1 MKKNYIQWTIVMVL
15 AGLFIGGGFAYYMY
29 NKPHPNIQAASAD
42 YEILAEALVT
52 EYLEDPQS
60 ANNKYLSK
68 GNAKVLLVSGTVLSI
83 STDMNHN
90 KVVLLK
96 ENGMKAGVSCT
107 FMEHTNENAEK
118 LKKDDSVTIKGII
131 RAGARYDE
139 DLEFYEDVI
148 LEKCDVYHPEM
159 AGIYATDVDSIIN
172 H

>member
-1 MKKNYIQWTIVMVL
+1 
-15 AGLFIGGGFAYYMY
+15 
-29 NKPHPNIQAASAD
+29 
-42 YEILAEALVT
+42 
-52 EYLEDPQS
+52 
-60 ANNKYLSK
+60 
-68 GNAKVLLVSGTVLSI
+68 
-83 STDMNHN
+83 MNHN

-148 LEKCDVYHPEM
+148 LEKCDVFHPEM
-159 AGIYATDVDSIIN
+159 VGIYATDVYLIID